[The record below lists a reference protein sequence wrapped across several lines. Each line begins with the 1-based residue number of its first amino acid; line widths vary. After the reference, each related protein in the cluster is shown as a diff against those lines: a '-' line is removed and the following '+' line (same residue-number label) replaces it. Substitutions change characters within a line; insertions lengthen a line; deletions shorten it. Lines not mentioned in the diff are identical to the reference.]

1 MVIKSDRMMIY
12 NKITTERE
20 DIVTKERLKKE
31 LSKVDDQ
38 LAGLQARKR
47 IWKNS
52 SKWRKMRRR

>member
-1 MVIKSDRMMIY
+1 MIY

-38 LAGLQARKR
+38 LSL
-47 IWKNS
+47 IHI
-52 SKWRKMRRR
+52 